1 MCMYI
6 WIGLS
11 KYREQYEKICLHCK
25 NWLGEEGGLM
35 KVNES
40 GKQGQNQVKKEKN
53 TNIFKIYAYGH
64 I

>member
-1 MCMYI
+1 
-6 WIGLS
+6 
-11 KYREQYEKICLHCK
+11 
-25 NWLGEEGGLM
+25 M